1 MKFKKVIAALIISQ
15 FAISD
20 DELSSIPGAFVDV
33 GYSAKS
39 ISMGMVQTNL
49 NEGALSA
56 IFNPS
61 NLANEKNKHSIYL
74 NNFKLRNLDNYLVLA
89 YSTNSIQNIPMGILL
104 ITNGDELWSESQIG
118 VSIGYSFTETFGI
131 GLTSKIYTVSAGNN
145 KDGEIQD
152 LQVSGDGFG
161 FGFDS
166 GLQYKLS
173 ETQKF
178 ALVFKNLFSSVSYNS
193 SGGGG
198 LAEGS
203 YNENIPSHYVF
214 GYSVKNKSVSLFL
227 DILNGYKNDSPKEV
241 RIGSEWNIFRN
252 IINLRGGY
260 RSELMTGENK
270 MYGFGTGIQYGFK
283 NIELILNL
291 GYFFRP
297 IEENMNEMRIE
308 IGFNVK

>member
-1 MKFKKVIAALIISQ
+1 MKIKKVMVAFIISQ
-15 FAISD
+15 FVMSD
-20 DELSSIPGAFVDV
+20 DELSSIPAAFVDV

-39 ISMGMVQTNL
+39 ISMGLVQTNL
-49 NEGALSA
+49 NEGALGA

-61 NLANEKNKHSIYL
+61 NLVNEKNKHSIYL

-89 YSTNSIQNIPMGILL
+89 YSTNLIQNIPLGVLL
-104 ITNGDELWSESQIG
+104 ITSGDELWSESQIG
-118 VSIGYSFTETFGI
+118 ISIGYSLTEAFNI
-131 GLTSKIYTVSAGNN
+131 GMTSKLYTVSAGNN
-145 KDGEIQD
+145 SNGKIHNYQT
-152 LQVSGDGFG
+152 SGDAFG
-161 FGFDS
+161 FGFDC
-166 GLQYKLS
+166 GFRYHLS

-178 ALVFKNLFSSVSYNS
+178 ALVFKNLFSSVGYNS
-193 SGGGG
+193 SGGDG

-203 YNENIPSHYVF
+203 YNENIPSQYLF

-241 RIGSEWNIFRN
+241 RFGSEWNIFRN

-270 MYGFGTGIQYGFK
+270 MYGFGTGIQYGLK

-297 IEENMNEMRIE
+297 EEENMNEMRVE